1 MLIEQSFLSGSNIL
15 LKNCNQLDSLLY
27 PLAQWKGTSQKGN
40 EKDGT
45 IPSLLS
51 SSLLIFFF
59 VKDTNLIIYCG
70 RRLYCNPSFGFY
82 IKSEYDSLE
91 KVPSSLSLLTTPINC
106 QHSVETLLD
115 DLRQIVFQRLEP
127 KLYQRKLAFLRLILL
142 CQQRIQL
149 IDSFLKLNSNKSVF
163 PKLFFFLRSILR
175 YF

>member
-15 LKNCNQLDSLLY
+15 LENCNELDSLLY

-40 EKDGT
+40 EKDGRT
-45 IPSLLS
+45 PSLS
-51 SSLLIFFF
+51 SSHLLFFIQ
-59 VKDTNLIIYCG
+59 DTNLIIYCG

-82 IKSEYDSLE
+82 IKCEYDSLE

-127 KLYQRKLAFLRLILL
+127 KLYQRKLSFLRLILL

-149 IDSFLKLNSNKSVF
+149 IDSFLKLNSNKFVF
-163 PKLFFFLRSILR
+163 SIFFISRSILR
-175 YF
+175 VCF